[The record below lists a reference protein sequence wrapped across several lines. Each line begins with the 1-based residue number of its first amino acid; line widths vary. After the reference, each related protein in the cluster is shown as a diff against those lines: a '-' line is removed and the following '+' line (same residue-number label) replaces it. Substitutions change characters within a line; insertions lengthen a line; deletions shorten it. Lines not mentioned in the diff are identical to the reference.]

1 MIGCMSSDPE
11 AVAQRWITSLSAHD
25 LEAAVDCFDAAYV
38 DEAPARRGESV
49 QGQDSVRRNLSM
61 LLSDL
66 PDLTANISRTVADGD
81 DVWMEWSMRGTRRD
95 GTLLEFVGVNIF
107 QVKDGRFRS
116 GRIYTEIVRDAG
128 GIDAQINRMTKGV

>member
-1 MIGCMSSDPE
+1 MSSDPE
-11 AVAQRWITSLSAHD
+11 AVAQRWVTSLSAHD

-49 QGQDSVRRNLSM
+49 RGQDSVRRNFSM

-66 PDLTANISRTVADGD
+66 PDLAANISRTVADGD
-81 DVWMEWSMRGTRRD
+81 DVWMEWSMQGTRRD

-107 QVKDGRFRS
+107 RVKDGRFRS

-128 GIDAQINRMTKGV
+128 GIDAQINRMAKGNS

>member
-1 MIGCMSSDPE
+1 MSSDPE

-25 LEAAVDCFDAAYV
+25 LEAAVDCFDTAYV

-49 QGQDSVRRNLSM
+49 QGQDSVRRNFSM

-81 DVWMEWSMRGTRRD
+81 DVWIEWSMRGTRQD

-128 GIDAQINRMTKGV
+128 GIDAQINRMAKGNS

>member
-1 MIGCMSSDPE
+1 MSSDPE
-11 AVAQRWITSLSAHD
+11 AVAQRWVTSLSAHD

-49 QGQDSVRRNLSM
+49 QGQDSVRRNFNM

-128 GIDAQINRMTKGV
+128 GIDAQINRMAKGNS

>member
-1 MIGCMSSDPE
+1 MSSDPE
-11 AVAQRWITSLSAHD
+11 AVAQRWVTSLSAHD

-49 QGQDSVRRNLSM
+49 QGQDSVRRNFSM

-107 QVKDGRFRS
+107 LVKDGRFRS

-128 GIDAQINRMTKGV
+128 GIDAQINRMTKGNS

>member
-1 MIGCMSSDPE
+1 MSSDPE

-49 QGQDSVRRNLSM
+49 QGQDSVRRNFSM

-128 GIDAQINRMTKGV
+128 GIDAQINRMTKGNS

>member
-1 MIGCMSSDPE
+1 MSSDPE
-11 AVAQRWITSLSAHD
+11 AVAQLWITSLSAHD
-25 LEAAVDCFDAAYV
+25 LEAAVNCFDAAYV

-49 QGQDSVRRNLSM
+49 QGQDSVRRNFSM

-66 PDLTANISRTVADGD
+66 PDLTATISRTVADGD

-107 QVKDGRFRS
+107 QVKDGRFHS

-128 GIDAQINRMTKGV
+128 GIDAQINRMTKGNS

>member
-1 MIGCMSSDPE
+1 MSSDPE
-11 AVAQRWITSLSAHD
+11 AVAQRWVTSLSAHD
-25 LEAAVDCFDAAYV
+25 LEAAADCFDAAYV

-49 QGQDSVRRNLSM
+49 QGQDSVRRNFSM

-66 PDLTANISRTVADGD
+66 PDLTANISRTVVDGD

-107 QVKDGRFRS
+107 QVKDGKFRS

-128 GIDAQINRMTKGV
+128 GIDAQINRMAKGNS

>member
-1 MIGCMSSDPE
+1 MSSDPE

-49 QGQDSVRRNLSM
+49 QGQDSVRRNFSM

-107 QVKDGRFRS
+107 QVKDGRFHS
-116 GRIYTEIVRDAG
+116 GRIYTKIVRDAD
-128 GIDAQINRMTKGV
+128 GIDAQINRMTQGTS

>member
-1 MIGCMSSDPE
+1 MSSDPE

-49 QGQDSVRRNLSM
+49 QGQDSVRRNFSM

-81 DVWMEWSMRGTRRD
+81 DVWMEWNMRGTRRD

-128 GIDAQINRMTKGV
+128 GIDAQINRMTKGNS